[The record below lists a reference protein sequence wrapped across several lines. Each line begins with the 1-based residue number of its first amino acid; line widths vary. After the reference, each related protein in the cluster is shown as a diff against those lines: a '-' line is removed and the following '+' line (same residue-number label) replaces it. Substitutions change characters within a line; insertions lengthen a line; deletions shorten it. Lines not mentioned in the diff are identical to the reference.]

1 MRNIK
6 SWGGSTDR
14 REGNFHF
21 QRVISSPVLVTCNHA
36 LYYVVEPD
44 TILNCEKI
52 FTMLIFDVSHMTE
65 KIWRCS
71 IFEADHAISFK
82 NMITR

>member
-1 MRNIK
+1 MHVRIQNEHCHSLK
-6 SWGGSTDR
+6 LT
-14 REGNFHF
+14 NVKTKLF
-21 QRVISSPVLVTCNHA
+21 T
-36 LYYVVEPD
+36 
-44 TILNCEKI
+44 KI

-71 IFEADHAISFK
+71 IFQADHAISFK